1 MPVHLMDKLDLEI
14 GGGWTIVQ
22 GTSFLPVT
30 KRVPHVVEEEHGRK
44 RTSLLRGSEY
54 AAGYLAGG
62 EGKFKKDQD
71 VSKLAWK
78 KFDLKV

>member
-1 MPVHLMDKLDLEI
+1 MDKLDLEI

-44 RTSLLRGSEY
+44 KMSLPRGS
-54 AAGYLAGG
+54 ACVAGYLADCGWQIQ
-62 EGKFKKDQD
+62 ERSRSFQD
-71 VSKLAWK
+71 CLEEV
-78 KFDLKV
+78 